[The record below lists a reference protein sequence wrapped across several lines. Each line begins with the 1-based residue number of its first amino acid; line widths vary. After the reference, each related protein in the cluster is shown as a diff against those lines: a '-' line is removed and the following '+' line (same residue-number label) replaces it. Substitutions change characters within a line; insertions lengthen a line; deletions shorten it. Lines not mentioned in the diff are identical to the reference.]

1 MPERVLRMAEYIYGR
16 RKELQVGEFLERR
29 RFKWERS
36 QGSRGPIDLVAQR
49 GSTKIAIQVKAT
61 RKDYTSYTKL
71 TIDGESRLIKAAKRI
86 NATPVLA
93 LVSKNYLWLVSVPDN
108 EILLKGKLRK
118 LKYDYE

>member
-1 MPERVLRMAEYIYGR
+1 MAEYIYGR